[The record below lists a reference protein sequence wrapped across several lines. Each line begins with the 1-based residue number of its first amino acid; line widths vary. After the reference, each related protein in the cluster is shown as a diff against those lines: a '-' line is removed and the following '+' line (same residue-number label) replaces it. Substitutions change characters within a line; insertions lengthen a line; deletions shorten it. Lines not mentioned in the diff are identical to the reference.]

1 MVRHPLASLR
11 PQPRSDV
18 NYQCQNLMASLL
30 PTAQAS
36 ADEIQPELD
45 RVLNSD
51 TFRKTP
57 SLRHFLRYI
66 VTNTIEGHADRIKES
81 NIAIDVFSRGEEFD
95 GRIDNIVRV
104 QAHRLRKLLETYYSE
119 EGRDDRYRFSVPK
132 GNYIPQ
138 IEMREQPQ
146 AFEAAIQLPPA
157 EAAVMEPM
165 LAPAFAEAPK
175 GRTRVSTAP
184 VFLAGLASG
193 SLISVMLL
201 LLAPAAKREES
212 VAPPVRNIWSAAFEP
227 GIKVVAAFTNP
238 AFLRVGNS
246 QNLLRYRGP
255 LSAPSGA
262 EIDLPADDPYID
274 HQFVPK
280 GAKLRFNDSWTGV
293 GEVLAVNRLTL
304 LAVQFGHPVSVL
316 PSRALS
322 LDDMHGANV
331 VFIGSP
337 WVNGALA
344 QMGAA
349 NTPLYEAGDG
359 RIMVR
364 DPTPGEQ
371 AAYHNRVNAVTKE
384 IAAAYAL
391 FSVLPGIDAGR
402 SVFCSAGL
410 GTAATWAAIDFST
423 SPAGAAQLAEALKK
437 ANGGI
442 FPRHYQAIIR
452 TEIVKESATNT
463 SLVTVRVIP

>member
-1 MVRHPLASLR
+1 V
-11 PQPRSDV
+11 
-18 NYQCQNLMASLL
+18 
-30 PTAQAS
+30 
-36 ADEIQPELD
+36 
-45 RVLNSD
+45 
-51 TFRKTP
+51 FR
-57 SLRHFLRYI
+57 
-66 VTNTIEGHADRIKES
+66 
-81 NIAIDVFSRGEEFD
+81 
-95 GRIDNIVRV
+95 
-104 QAHRLRKLLETYYSE
+104 
-119 EGRDDRYRFSVPK
+119 
-132 GNYIPQ
+132 
-138 IEMREQPQ
+138 
-146 AFEAAIQLPPA
+146 
-157 EAAVMEPM
+157 EPVH
-165 LAPAFAEAPK
+165 APAFEIPHARPAENPK
-175 GRTRVSTAP
+175 GRTRVSTAAI
-184 VFLAGLASG
+184 FLAGLATG
-193 SLISVMLL
+193 GLIWLSLL
-201 LLAPAAKREES
+201 LLAPAAKREQS
-212 VAPPVRNIWSAAFEP
+212 VAPPVKNIWSAAFEP

-238 AFLRVGNS
+238 AFLRVGHS

-274 HQFVPK
+274 HQFIPK

-304 LAVQFGHPVSVL
+304 LATQFGRPLSVL

-322 LDDMHGANV
+322 LDDMRGANV

-364 DPTPGEQ
+364 DPAPGEQ
-371 AAYHNRVNAVTKE
+371 AAYSNRINAVTKE
-384 IAAAYAL
+384 ITAAYAL
-391 FSVLPGIDAGR
+391 FSVLPGVDAAR

-423 SPAGAAQLAEALKK
+423 SPAGAAQLVQALKK
-437 ANGGI
+437 ANGGT

>member
-1 MVRHPLASLR
+1 
-11 PQPRSDV
+11 
-18 NYQCQNLMASLL
+18 MASLF
-30 PTAQAS
+30 PIAQAS
-36 ADEIQPELD
+36 NDEIQPELD

-51 TFRKTP
+51 TFRKAP
-57 SLRHFLRYI
+57 NLRHFLRYI

-81 NIAIDVFSRGEEFD
+81 NIAIDVFSRREEFD

-119 EGRDDRYRFSVPK
+119 EGRDDRYHFSVPK
-132 GNYIPQ
+132 GSYIPQ
-138 IEMREQPQ
+138 IEMREQCQ
-146 AFEAAIQLPPA
+146 AVEAAIQLPPA
-157 EAAVMEPM
+157 EAAVREPVH
-165 LAPAFAEAPK
+165 APAFEIPHERPAEAPQ
-175 GRTRVSTAP
+175 GRTRVSTAAI
-184 VFLAGLASG
+184 FLTGLATG
-193 SLISVMLL
+193 SLIWAVPL
-201 LLAPAAKREES
+201 LLAPAAKREQT
-212 VAPPVRNIWSAAFEP
+212 VAPPVKSVWSAAFEP

-304 LAVQFGHPVSVL
+304 LATQFGRPVSVL
-316 PSRALS
+316 PSRALT

-344 QMGAA
+344 QMGAS
-349 NTPLYEAGDG
+349 NTPLFETGDG

-364 DPTPGEQ
+364 DPAPGEQ
-371 AAYHNRVNAVTKE
+371 AAYSNRINVVTKE
-384 IAAAYAL
+384 ITAAYAL
-391 FSVLPGIDAGR
+391 FSVLPGLDAAR

-423 SPAGAAQLAEALKK
+423 SPAGAAQLAQALKK
-437 ANGGI
+437 ANGGT

-463 SLVTVRVIP
+463 SLITVRVIP

>member
-1 MVRHPLASLR
+1 
-11 PQPRSDV
+11 
-18 NYQCQNLMASLL
+18 MASLF
-30 PTAQAS
+30 PTARTS
-36 ADEIQPELD
+36 VDEIQPELD

-57 SLRHFLRYI
+57 SLRHFLQYI
-66 VTNTIEGHADRIKES
+66 VSNTIEGHADRIKES
-81 NIAIDVFSRGEEFD
+81 NIAIDVFSRREEFD

-132 GNYIPQ
+132 GSYIPQ
-138 IEMREQPQ
+138 IEIRERQQ
-146 AFEAAIQLPPA
+146 AFEATIQLAPAEVEVREPVHAPAFEIPHAPPA
-157 EAAVMEPM
+157 EVS
-165 LAPAFAEAPK
+165 K
-175 GRTRVSTAP
+175 RRTRVSTAAI
-184 VFLAGLASG
+184 FLAGLATG
-193 SLISVMLL
+193 VLIWVMLL
-201 LLAPAAKREES
+201 LFAPAAKRQQT
-212 VAPPVRNIWSAAFEP
+212 VASPVKNIWSAAFEP

-246 QNLLRYRGP
+246 LNLLRYLGP

-262 EIDLPADDPYID
+262 EIELPADDPYID

-293 GEVLAVNRLTL
+293 GEVLAVNRLTS
-304 LAVQFGHPVSVL
+304 LAIQLGRPMSVL

-344 QMGAA
+344 QMGSA
-349 NTPLYEAGDG
+349 NTPLYETGDG
-359 RIMVR
+359 RIVVR
-364 DPTPGEQ
+364 NPAPGEQ
-371 AAYHNRVNAVTKE
+371 AAYSNRINAVTRE
-384 IAAAYAL
+384 ITAAYAL
-391 FSVLPGIDAGR
+391 FSVLPGIDAAR

-423 SPAGAAQLAEALKK
+423 SPAGAAQLVRALKK
-437 ANGGI
+437 ANGGT

-463 SLVTVRVIP
+463 SLITVRVIP